1 MIGRD
6 IVSIDQFEKK
16 DIDIICNAA
25 SDLEKMTK
33 EEGCLNILKCKTLAS
48 LFFEPSTRTKLS
60 FDSAMHKMGGE
71 VISTTGVTFSSIAK
85 GETLEDTIKTIE
97 RYADV
102 IAIRHPDLGSAQ
114 IAADCAN
121 IPVINAGDGP
131 GEHPTQALLD
141 FYTIKKEKGN
151 THGLKIAMVGDLKN
165 GRTIHSLIKLLVKYD
180 GIGFCLVA
188 PKALELPKEY
198 KDFLKKSGVKFY
210 ETECL
215 EDAIGDCDVF
225 YMTRIQKERFKTEND
240 YEKYKGCFVLDKKL
254 MSLAKKDMIVMHPLP
269 RVGEIKTE
277 VDSDPRAKYFDQVE
291 NGLYIR
297 MALLGLVLGEIK
309 FN

>member
-1 MIGRD
+1 MIGKD
-6 IVSIDQFEKK
+6 IISIDQFDKK

-25 SDLEKMTK
+25 GDLEKLVK
-33 EEGCLNILKCKTLAS
+33 KEGCLNILRCKTLAS

-85 GETLEDTIKTIE
+85 GESLPDTIKTIE
-97 RYADV
+97 RYADI
-102 IAIRHPDLGSAQ
+102 IAIRHPEVGSAQ
-114 IAADCAN
+114 IAADSAD

-180 GIGFCLVA
+180 GVEFCLVA
-188 PKALELPKEY
+188 PKELRLPEDYLNLLRRSK
-198 KDFLKKSGVKFY
+198 VKFH

-215 EDAIGDCDVF
+215 EDTIRDCDVF
-225 YMTRIQKERFKTEND
+225 YMTRIQKERFKTEKD
-240 YEKYKGCFVLDKKL
+240 YEKHKGCFVLDNKL
-254 MSLAKKDMIVMHPLP
+254 LRLAKKDMIIMHPLP

-297 MALLGLVLGEIK
+297 MALLGLVLGK
-309 FN
+309 V